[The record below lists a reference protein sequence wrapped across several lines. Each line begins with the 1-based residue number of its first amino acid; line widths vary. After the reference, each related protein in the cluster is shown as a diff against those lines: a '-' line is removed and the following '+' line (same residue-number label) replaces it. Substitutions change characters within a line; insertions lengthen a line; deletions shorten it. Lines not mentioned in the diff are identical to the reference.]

1 MAQYQVEITQK
12 VRLLSANSASQT
24 TRDVVL
30 LGAGGH
36 AKVLLDALLRAG
48 IEVTGIVD
56 PVLAETHPLWRGI
69 SVIGND
75 DDLLKLNPEQVIL
88 INGIGSLP
96 YSSLRQRL
104 FSRFTE
110 AGFQFM
116 NVIHP
121 FALIGSGVE
130 LGEGVQIMAGAIIQA
145 DTTIGSNSIIN
156 TSALIDHDCLIEN
169 DVNLAPGVVVSGGV
183 TIGEGAHIGPGASI
197 IQGISIGAGA
207 IVGAGTVV
215 VKDLPEHHKLLGQ
228 APRPLIKLKSE

>member
-1 MAQYQVEITQK
+1 MS
-12 VRLLSANSASQT
+12 LLIANLALQS
-24 TRDVVL
+24 TRDVIL

-36 AKVLLDALLRAG
+36 AKVLIDALQRAG

-88 INGIGSLP
+88 INGTGGLP

-104 FSRFTE
+104 FSLFTDV
-110 AGFQFM
+110 GFQFM

-121 FALIGSGVE
+121 SAFIGSGVD
-130 LGEGVQIMAGAIIQA
+130 LGMGVQIMAGAIIQA
-145 DTTIGSNSIIN
+145 DTAIGSNSIIN
-156 TSALIDHDCLIEN
+156 TGALIDHDCVIESH
-169 DVNLAPGVVVSGGV
+169 VNLAPGVVVSGGV
-183 TIGEGAHIGPGASI
+183 RIGEGAHIGPGATI

-228 APRPLIKLKSE
+228 APRPIIKLESE